1 MQSDDDLI
9 QSIKQ
14 GRQQYFEILI
24 NRYKRPILN
33 FIYKMI
39 TDYDDA
45 QNLTQDVF
53 ITVYQKISRYRM
65 EGNFQAYIFT
75 IAKNL
80 TLNHIKK
87 NKRMINLSSFLSKNT
102 VNRYFQHQDTQFS
115 HLERESQEQLLVAAL
130 KELKENQR
138 IALILKTYLGFS
150 YIRISE
156 ITGWSIPKIETLIS
170 RAKSQLKNKIFLQEN
185 RIQNVNKVR

>member
-1 MQSDDDLI
+1 MQSDDALI

-24 NRYKRPILN
+24 NRYKTPILN

-87 NKRMINLSSFLSKNT
+87 NKRMINLSSFLSKNAG
-102 VNRYFQHQDTQFS
+102 NRYFQQQDTQFS
-115 HLERESQEQLLVAAL
+115 HLEKESQEQLLVAAL

-156 ITGWSIPKIETLIS
+156 ITGWSISKIETLIS
-170 RAKSQLKNKIFLQEN
+170 RAKSRLKNKIFLQEN
-185 RIQNVNKVR
+185 RVQNVKKVR